1 MFILRN
7 AIMIFCLAVAICI
20 MLSGCALLSIAEQ
33 LLNGPPEI
41 DVKERMEMLT
51 LDYDCKPIS
60 YDEEIDGR
68 REKHHLHI
76 ECQQLGSNK

>member
-1 MFILRN
+1 MTILRN
-7 AIMIFCLAVAICI
+7 VFIIFCLAVGICI
-20 MLSGCALLSIAEQ
+20 MMSGCTLLAIAEKLLS
-33 LLNGPPEI
+33 GPPEI

-76 ECQQLGSNK
+76 ECQPIKQP